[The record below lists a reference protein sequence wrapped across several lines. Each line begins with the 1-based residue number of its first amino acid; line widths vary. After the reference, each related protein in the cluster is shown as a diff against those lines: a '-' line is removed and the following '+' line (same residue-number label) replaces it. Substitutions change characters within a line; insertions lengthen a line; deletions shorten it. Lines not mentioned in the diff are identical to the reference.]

1 MNDKKVLNFFHFVSV
16 NLRVS
21 VVICLL
27 LFACSEEKKAGI
39 PSHILPKQ
47 KMADV
52 MLEVHLLEAA
62 MSLNTYRTDM
72 VTNGN
77 PTPTFDV
84 FDKNK
89 ITKDQ
94 YNKSFEYY
102 AQHPELLNEVYQLV
116 LENLS
121 KMQAEVMNKKEMEK
135 VKKDTAKITPQRI
148 DKKFNTIKKKIK

>member
-1 MNDKKVLNFFHFVSV
+1 MIRKATLIFT
-16 NLRVS
+16 
-21 VVICLL
+21 CLF
-27 LFACSEEKKAGI
+27 LFACTEEKKAGI

-52 MLEVHLLEAA
+52 MLDVHLLESA

-77 PTPTFDV
+77 PTPTFDL

-89 ITKDQ
+89 ITKKQ
-94 YNKSFEYY
+94 YNESFDYY

-121 KMQAEVMNKKEMEK
+121 KMQAEVMNKKEEVK
-135 VKKDTAKITPQRI
+135 VKTDTTKRALPKM
-148 DKKFNTIKKKIK
+148 DKKFNNVKKKRK